1 MALTP
6 GAKLGPY
13 EILSPIG
20 KGGMGEVYKA
30 RDTRL
35 ERTVA
40 VKVLPSH
47 LSENREGHKEVITD
61 GLVDARECRASRPT
75 ARAWPST
82 HSPTRAQADATSGF
96 TSWLARPR
104 HALPLID

>member
-61 GLVDARECRASRPT
+61 GLVDARVPRVSPDGTRVAFDAFANSGAGGRDIWIHELARSTT
-75 ARAWPST
+75 ARLT
-82 HSPTRAQADATSGF
+82 FD
-96 TSWLARPR
+96 
-104 HALPLID
+104 